1 MWPYFKRLIWDE
13 GAFIGLIRTVLMVV
27 GLGIES
33 GQVPLPESIPSW
45 IGLAGCGAAMLM
57 RSSVP
62 AKAAEEK

>member
-33 GQVPLPESIPSW
+33 GQVPRGP
-45 IGLAGCGAAMLM
+45 G
-57 RSSVP
+57 RN
-62 AKAAEEK
+62 